1 MNEDREGAKEGEVF
15 TGAVFLIEVGKIKP
29 NPYQPRREFD
39 EDRLRD
45 LADSIRRY
53 GILQPLVV
61 TRKEVDLGGNGMAVE
76 YELIAGERRW
86 RASQLAGLTA
96 VPAIIKSEQS
106 DKEKLELA
114 IIENLQREDL
124 NAIDRA
130 TAFRRLVEEFGL
142 KHVDVAKRVGRSRE
156 YVSNTI
162 RLLLMPAEM
171 VSALGSGEIN
181 EGHAKPILMLSDRPE
196 EQKTLFND
204 IITRRLTVRDAEAIA
219 RRIAFDRV
227 RNKEKYLS
235 DPSIVQLEEKL
246 TETLGAR
253 VHINRRNVGGRVV
266 LDFASNDELQAALA
280 KLAASVGEETPDV
293 EQLSYDE
300 SEKKKMNSTGEI
312 IPETAGDLTPAE
324 EEIINTVTDAAAE
337 QVAAT
342 NDPDGDMYFIKNFSV

>member
-1 MNEDREGAKEGEVF
+1 MIEGEKKEGEVF

-29 NPYQPRREFD
+29 NPFQPRREFD

-61 TRKEVDLGGNGMAVE
+61 TRKEVDLGGSGLAVE

-130 TAFRRLVEEFGL
+130 TAFKRLVEEFAL
-142 KHVDVAKRVGRSRE
+142 KHVEVAKRVGRSRE

-162 RLLLMPAEM
+162 RLLMMPPEM
-171 VSALGSGEIN
+171 VEALSSGQIN
-181 EGHAKPILMLSDRPE
+181 EGHAKPILMLSDRPA
-196 EQKTLFND
+196 EQKVLFQD
-204 IITRRLTVRDAEAIA
+204 IISRRLTVRDAEAIA
-219 RRIAFDRV
+219 RRIAFERV

-235 DPSIVQLEEKL
+235 DPGVVELEERL

-266 LDFASNDELQAALA
+266 LDFASNEELQTALMR
-280 KLAASVGEETPDV
+280 LAASVGQAAPDV
-293 EQLSYDE
+293 AQLSYAED
-300 SEKKKMNSTGEI
+300 EKKKMGGNEEI
-312 IPETAGDLTPAE
+312 PSAGLTAGEMAV
-324 EEIINTVTDAAAE
+324 INKVTDQAAVQAAAS
-337 QVAAT
+337 T
-342 NDPDGDMYFIKNFSV
+342 DPDSDMYFIKNFSV